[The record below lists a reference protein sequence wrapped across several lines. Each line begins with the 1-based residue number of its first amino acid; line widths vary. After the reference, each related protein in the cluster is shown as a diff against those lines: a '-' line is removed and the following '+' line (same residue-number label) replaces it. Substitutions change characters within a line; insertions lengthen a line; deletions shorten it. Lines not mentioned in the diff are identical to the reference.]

1 MTDKERAQER
11 RALANELRAQRNYLG
26 ADYLDRSADRLDPS
40 GSDIPTPGTS
50 VWWQD
55 TEGLSDPAL
64 GQVNEFG
71 YIEMFGTSKG
81 LDMDEVKWWPART
94 VEPGSVVLP
103 LAAAKQIKHYVA
115 GEGEIYDQLR
125 DAIALAEQEVSE

>member
-1 MTDKERAQER
+1 MIDDKTRAKVLREY
-11 RALANELRAQRNYLG
+11 AEKWTEISLETANCIRDD
-26 ADYLDRSADRLDPS
+26 ADDLDPS
-40 GSDIPTPGTS
+40 TPGTI

-81 LDMDEVKWWPART
+81 LDMDEVKWWPARIAGPGQVAVDRQAI
-94 VEPGSVVLP
+94 VE
-103 LAAAKQIKHYVA
+103 
-115 GEGEIYDQLR
+115 
-125 DAIALAEQEVSE
+125 AIAFLRFEEHIFSAERLQAALDRDTEARR